1 MHAKVTWHKGL
12 TFTGE
17 ADTGFSVPLGADL
30 SVGGEN
36 DGFRPMELIATGLA
50 GCTAMDTISI
60 LQKKRQDVTAFE
72 VEVLADRAENHPRVF
87 THIRIEYNIT
97 GNAIDEEAVRRA
109 IQLSAERYCPAQ
121 GMLSK
126 VAPID
131 LVYYINEA
139 DDQRDTSLVT
149 RGEVNLQDHPQ

>member
-12 TFTGE
+12 TFTGK
-17 ADTGFSVPLGADL
+17 ADTGFSVPLGAD
-30 SVGGEN
+30 STVGGEN

-60 LQKKRQDVTAFE
+60 LEKKRQQVTAFE
-72 VEVLADRAENHPRVF
+72 VEVLADQAENHPRVF
-87 THIRIEYNIT
+87 THIRIEYYLT
-97 GNAIDEEAVRRA
+97 GKSIDEEAVRRA

-131 LVYYINEA
+131 LGYFIYEA
-139 DDQRDTSLVT
+139 HDQGQTSLVT
-149 RGEVNLQDHPQ
+149 RGEVKLQDHPQ